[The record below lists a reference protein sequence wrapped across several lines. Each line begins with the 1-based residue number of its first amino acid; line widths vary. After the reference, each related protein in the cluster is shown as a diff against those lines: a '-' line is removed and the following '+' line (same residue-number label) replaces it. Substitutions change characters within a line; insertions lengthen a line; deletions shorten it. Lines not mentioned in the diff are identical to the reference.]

1 MTRPLRIEFEGAVY
15 HITSRG
21 NAKQD
26 VYLGRTDRIE
36 FLKLLEDTV
45 CRFHWI
51 CHAYCLMNN
60 HYHLLIETPLGNLSQ
75 GMRHLNGVYTQN
87 FNHRHER
94 VGHLFQGRFK
104 SILVEKETHLLELT
118 RYIVLNPVRAGFVRT
133 PELWPWSSYRVT
145 AGFEKKPEFLE
156 TLWLLSQFD
165 DDPQQAMDDYRAF
178 VAAGVDA
185 NPWEKLKGSILGS
198 ERYIQKM
205 EPYLKDKFRESDHLR
220 REVLVTRPSLEQ
232 LFSGDDN
239 RDVRNVKIFEAVR
252 VYGYKLREVADHLG
266 LHYTTVSLLAK
277 RVAERENAKS
287 KDLTPRG
294 SDFAEELE
302 PDRQCQK

>member
-1 MTRPLRIEFEGAVY
+1 MARPLRIEFEGAVY

-26 VYLGRTDRIE
+26 VYLDRTDRIE
-36 FLKLLEDTV
+36 FLQLLGDTTR
-45 CRFHWI
+45 RFHWI

-60 HYHLLIETPLGNLSQ
+60 HYHLLIETPLGNLSR
-75 GMRHLNGVYTQN
+75 GMRHLNGVYTQD
-87 FNHRHER
+87 FNNRHER

-104 SILVEKETHLLELT
+104 SILVERETHLLELT
-118 RYIVLNPVRAGFVRT
+118 RYIVLNPVIAGFVRA
-133 PELWPWSSYRVT
+133 PELWPWSSYRAT

-156 TLWLLSQFD
+156 TRWLLSQFD
-165 DDPQQAMDDYRAF
+165 DDLQQAMDDYRAF

-198 ERYIQKM
+198 ESYIQKM

-232 LFSGDDN
+232 LFSGDEN

-252 VYGYKLREVADHLG
+252 VHGYKLREVADHLG

-294 SDFAEELE
+294 SDCAEEPE